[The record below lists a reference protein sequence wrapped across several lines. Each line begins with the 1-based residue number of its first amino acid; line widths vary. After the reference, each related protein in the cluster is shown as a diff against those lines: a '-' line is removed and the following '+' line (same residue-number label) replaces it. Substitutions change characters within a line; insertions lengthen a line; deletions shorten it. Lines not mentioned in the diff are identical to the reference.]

1 MARKPL
7 SPGCHPKSIQTKIS
21 IRVSNM
27 AAVKFKQ
34 VNKRWGNATALQSI
48 DLHLEIGEFSVLL
61 GPSGCGK
68 TTTLRLIAG
77 LETPSSGQIE
87 IFGDDVTSQPPAAR
101 GVSMVFQNYALFPH
115 LSVAENIAFGL
126 KIRKAHKSEV
136 EQRLVRVLD
145 LLGLSALRERKPSQL
160 SGGQQ
165 QRVALARA
173 LVADARLC
181 LMDEPLSN
189 LDAKLR
195 QSMREELR
203 SLQQKLELSLVY
215 VTHDQTEAMSMADRV
230 VLLKDGQI
238 EQIATASEIYQKPAS
253 LFVAQFI
260 GSNKMNLLPLSEGR
274 IAGTDILASAPED
287 ATSLGIRPEDIG
299 LGGNIDATVT
309 HTEFTG
315 ADLLIHAQV
324 GTQIITARADG
335 KAVIQPQAQVKLGW
349 KPDHQHWFDSRG
361 LRIV

>member
-1 MARKPL
+1 M
-7 SPGCHPKSIQTKIS
+7 T
-21 IRVSNM
+21 
-27 AAVKFKQ
+27 AVEFKQ
-34 VNKRWGNATALQSI
+34 VSKSWANTTALHPT
-48 DLHLEIGEFSVLL
+48 DLALAAGEFSVLL

-77 LETPSSGQIE
+77 LETTSTGSIR
-87 IFGDDVTSQPPAAR
+87 IFGDDVTKTEPAAR

-115 LSVAENIAFGL
+115 LSVQENIAFGL
-126 KIRKAHKSEV
+126 KIRKITRSEI
-136 EQRLVRVLD
+136 ETRLSRVLS
-145 LLGLSALRERKPSQL
+145 LLGLSTLRDRKPSQL

-195 QSMREELR
+195 QSMRDELR
-203 SLQQKLELSLVY
+203 ALQQKLELSLVY

-230 VLLKDGQI
+230 VLLKDGKI
-238 EQIATASEIYQKPAS
+238 EQIASPTTIYQQPAS
-253 LFVAQFI
+253 LFVAKFI
-260 GSNKMNLLPLSEGR
+260 GSTKMNVLPVEGGL
-274 IAGTDILASAPED
+274 IAGTDVAVTGPPGAK
-287 ATSLGIRPEDIG
+287 SLGIRPEDVGFDGAIQ
-299 LGGNIDATVT
+299 ATVT

-315 ADLLIHAQV
+315 ADLLVHMQV
-324 GTQIITARADG
+324 GPHPITARADG
-335 KAVIQPQAQVKLGW
+335 KAVIQPHAQINLGW
-349 KPDHQHWFDSRG
+349 QAASQHWFDAQG